1 MMVLSSD
8 QIPISNDVIIANTLQ
23 GAKEKIFVFI
33 KNGMNYRDIVKK
45 QFNIDG
51 KIKKFNPSQI
61 AKIKKEFDH
70 NSVSS
75 GSSNQ
80 SQIFRL
86 FKEGKTTTDVVIA
99 LNLEFDFI
107 DKLYKQ
113 FLESTNQE
121 LVPKDWLES
130 MNDKIATIYLKEL
143 HDQTVYNLCL
153 EGCSYVE
160 MITFFIENSIEQLL
174 ELKKESEN
182 PITNRVAFRCMGCK
196 QMVFAD
202 EDMLKDVVEHFSQH
216 AWHTECEDRAKFE
229 LGILY

>member
-1 MMVLSSD
+1 MVLSSD

-86 FKEGKTTTDVVIA
+86 FKEGKTPTDVVIA

-121 LVPKDWLES
+121 LVPKGWLES
-130 MNDKIATIYLKEL
+130 MNEKIDTIYLKEPR
-143 HDQTVYNLCL
+143 DQTIFDFYLA
-153 EGCSYVE
+153 GPDSVE
-160 MITFFIENSIEQLL
+160 LITFFIENSVEELL
-174 ELKKESEN
+174 EIKKESEN
-182 PITNRVAFRCMGCK
+182 PIDSNRVAFRCMGCK

-202 EDMLKDVVEHFSQH
+202 EDMLKDVVEHFSRN